1 MYKKFIPATIS
12 GVAALALSLG
22 TSTSEAQLYPN
33 AVAADHPIAYWR
45 LQETGGAVAHD
56 SAGAYN
62 GGFTNVL
69 LGQPGYRNGADPAAL
84 AVGVG
89 GVASQANNS
98 YVGGISLD
106 LSSSANTN
114 FSVEAWVNSGGVIGG
129 AGIVGKGTGNGG
141 EEFFLDCGGPGTAF
155 RFFIR
160 NAAGTAFNAS
170 GTIQPDGNWHH
181 LVGVCDELNGRLLLY
196 VDGQSNAVN
205 TSVAG
210 GIRASSNPYLSIGSR
225 QSGTGPDYDQQ
236 FSGYISD
243 VAIYNYSL
251 SATQVVTHYLA
262 AGIAP
267 VITLQPAG
275 SVVTNEGATVSLP
288 AAAFGSSP
296 LSYQW
301 TANGIPLTDQ
311 TNATLLL
318 TNISASLN
326 GAFVVLTVTN
336 AYGSA
341 STFGTSFS
349 INSGAPQITSD
360 VQPTEIALYTGL
372 PKTYSVGVSGSVPF
386 YYQWQQNGAAIPG
399 GTTSSYTVN
408 TLAGTNTYSV
418 VVSNSFGG
426 GSVAN
431 SSTATLIGVTAPTAT
446 YATHILADHPVAYWR
461 LGETN
466 SATMAN
472 DFAGGHNG
480 TYNSTQLGVPG
491 YSPLFDPDTAA
502 GFGSL
507 APTDSYVGEN
517 DNSSLGLPLVDF
529 AQPAGS
535 NSAFSVEA
543 WVNGGPTQN
552 ASGSGIV
559 AKGGAGSEQFLIDA
573 SGPGN
578 HFRFVIRKPNG
589 GGTSSIFSGGSVAP
603 DNTWHH
609 LVGVCDEPGGAMYF
623 YVDGANQGTITGI
636 GGAGINSSPIP
647 LSIGA
652 QFAGADYA
660 YQFAGTIDE
669 VAVYNYALSA
679 SQVQDHYG
687 AAPVPPYF
695 TSVPTNE
702 VIAYVGQSVTLSASA
717 LGSVPRT
724 NQWFVN
730 GTTMANQTNLSLS
743 LTNVQVGTN
752 TYTIRVSNAFGAVT
766 NLPGTVVEVAAGS
779 GPPQIN
785 ADIKPISGT
794 FYAGLPLSYS
804 VGASGSAPLA
814 YQWFFNDQP
823 LSGATSSSLA
833 FARLDA
839 TNAGTYYLRVTNAL
853 GSINSSTTT
862 LAVVSAPTSPYSLT
876 VMSDHPVAYFRLDE
890 TAGSTTGYDYVGG
903 NVGYYSN
910 VIYQVPGAFGS
921 FYGGD
926 PAVYFGTNNVQNS
939 LLGDISTNVDFSVP
953 NGQNGAFSVEAWA
966 KGPTGINQLSGG
978 GIVAK
983 GVGNGDEQFALD
995 AHFGFR
1001 FYVRNTAGVT
1011 VAGAQASPLLGG
1023 TMVGGNWQMD
1033 GQWHQVVGVCDQAKS
1048 NILMYVDGT
1057 LIGPNVITNGVVPPL
1072 VFALDQNIPSTGTN
1086 GVIFTQAGVRKPSN
1100 ANWNANTVS
1109 IGSRNRN
1116 SSSAGYTLN
1125 FIGGVDEV
1133 SFYNYALSP
1142 LQVSNHFAVAKDL
1155 PISLSIQE
1163 VNGRPTLT
1171 WPATFATATL
1181 QSAPS
1186 VTGAWSTVPNAS
1198 SPYTV
1203 TNSTSQQ
1210 FFRLK
1215 LF

>member
-1 MYKKFIPATIS
+1 MHKKSILAAIS
-12 GVAALALSLG
+12 PLFALGLSLG
-22 TSTSEAQLYPN
+22 VSTSEAQPYSN
-33 AVAADHPIAYWR
+33 TVAADHPIAYWR
-45 LQETGGAVAHD
+45 LQETSGAAAHD
-56 SAGAYN
+56 SIGGYN
-62 GGFTNVL
+62 GGFTNVS
-69 LGQPGYRNGADPAAL
+69 LGQLGYRIGADPTAL
-84 AVGVG
+84 AIGVG
-89 GVASQANNS
+89 SGAGQLNNS
-98 YVGGISLD
+98 YVGGIPLD
-106 LSSSANTN
+106 LSSTVNTN
-114 FSVEAWVNSGGVIGG
+114 FSIEAWVNCSGVAGG
-129 AGIVGKGTGNGG
+129 AGIVGKGTGAGG
-141 EEFFLDCGGPGTAF
+141 EEFFLDCGGTGTAF
-155 RFFIR
+155 RFFVR

-170 GTIQPDGNWHH
+170 GNVVPDGNWHH
-181 LVGVCDELNGRLLLY
+181 LVGVCDEINGRLLLY
-196 VDGQSNAVN
+196 VDGQSNAAN

-210 GIRASSNPYLSIGSR
+210 GIRATTNPFLTIGAR

-236 FSGYISD
+236 FNGYISD
-243 VAIYNYSL
+243 VAIYDYAL
-251 SATQVVTHYLA
+251 SATQAVTHYLA

-267 VITLQPAG
+267 VIALQPTN
-275 SVVTNEGATVSLP
+275 SISTNEGATVILP

-301 TANGIPLTDQ
+301 TAGGVPLPDQ
-311 TNATLLL
+311 TNATLLI
-318 TNISASLN
+318 TNVSASLN

-349 INSGAPQITSD
+349 ISSGAPQITSD
-360 VQPTEIALYTGL
+360 VQPSELALYIGL
-372 PKTYSVGVSGSVPF
+372 PKTYSVGVAGSAPF
-386 YYQWQQNGAAIPG
+386 YYQWLQNGTAIPDA
-399 GTTSSYTVN
+399 TTSSYTVN
-408 TLAGTNTYSV
+408 TLSGTNTYSV

-426 GSVAN
+426 GSAVT
-431 SSTATLIGVTAPTAT
+431 SSAAKLIGVAAPTAV
-446 YATHILADHPVAYWR
+446 YATHVLTDHPAAYWR

-466 SATMAN
+466 AATTAN

-480 TYNSTQLGVPG
+480 TYNSTQLGLPG

-507 APTDSYVGEN
+507 APTDSYMGEN
-517 DNSSLGLPLVDF
+517 DNSGGGLPLVDF

-552 ASGSGIV
+552 PSGSGIV
-559 AKGGAGSEQFLIDA
+559 AKGAAGSEEFVMDA

-578 HFRFVIRKPNG
+578 HFRFLIRKPNG

-623 YVDGANQGTITGI
+623 YVDGVNQGTITGI
-636 GGAGINSSPIP
+636 GGAGINSSTVPV
-647 LSIGA
+647 SIGA
-652 QFAGADYA
+652 QLLGGDYF

-679 SQVQDHYG
+679 SQVQDHY
-687 AAPVPPYF
+687 ASAPVPPYF

-702 VIAYVGQSVTLSASA
+702 VIAYAGQNVTLSASA

-730 GTTMANQTNLSLS
+730 GTGMVGQTNLSLS

-752 TYTIRVSNAFGAVT
+752 TYTIEVSNAYGAVT

-785 ADIKPISGT
+785 TDIKPLSGT
-794 FYAGLPLSYS
+794 FYSGLPLAYS

-823 LSGATSSSLA
+823 LPGAASSSLA
-833 FARLDA
+833 FASLNA
-839 TNAGTYYLRVTNAL
+839 TNAGTYYLRVTNVL
-853 GSINSSTTT
+853 GSINSSTAT
-862 LAVVSAPTSPYSLT
+862 LAVVSAPTSPYSLS

-890 TAGSTTGYDYVGG
+890 TTGSTTGYDYVGG

-910 VIYQVPGAFGS
+910 VIYEVPGAFGS

-926 PAVYFGTNNVQNS
+926 PAVYFGTNSVQNS
-939 LLGDISTNVDFSVP
+939 LFGDISTNLDFSAP

-1011 VAGAQASPLLGG
+1011 VAGAQASPTLGG

-1033 GQWHQVVGVCDQAKS
+1033 GQWHQVVGVCDQARS
-1048 NILMYVDGT
+1048 NILLYVDGS

-1072 VFALDQNIPSTGTN
+1072 VYALDLGVPSTGTN
-1086 GVIFTQAGVRKPSN
+1086 GVIYTQMGVRKPSN

-1116 SSSAGYTLN
+1116 SGSAGYTLN

-1133 SFYNYALSP
+1133 SLYNYALSR

-1155 PISLSIQE
+1155 PISLNIQE
-1163 VNGRPTLT
+1163 VNGHATLT
-1171 WPATFATATL
+1171 WPGAFVTATL

-1186 VTGAWSTVPNAS
+1186 VTGPWSAVPNGS

-1203 TNSTSQQ
+1203 TNSASQQ
-1210 FFRLK
+1210 FYRLK